1 MTESKHTL
9 VVARVTAPHGIRGA
23 LRAKLHDP
31 KSTSLV
37 VGRQVQIG
45 TDGPTMTLE
54 GVNPVP
60 GKDFVRLRLRGVRTR
75 DEAEALRGCDLL
87 VDREHLPPLQED
99 EFYLADVIGLPV
111 ERLSQAGEVQPL
123 GTIVGLT
130 SNRAQDLFEIE
141 WIGAGGGRKRW
152 LMPVIPQF
160 IESLSDDRLR
170 VDLPIG
176 MLPPELEPEGAEELP
191 EGEESVKRERNG
203 EA

>member
-1 MTESKHTL
+1 MVESKHTIA
-9 VVARVTAPHGIRGA
+9 VARVTAPHGIRGG

-45 TDGPTMTLE
+45 SDGPTVTLE

-60 GKDFVRLRLRGVRTR
+60 GKDFVRLRLSGVRSR
-75 DEAEALRGCDLL
+75 DEAEALRGYELL
-87 VDREHLPPLQED
+87 MEREHLPPLRED
-99 EFYLADVIGLPV
+99 EFYLADAIGLPV
-111 ERLSQAGEVQPL
+111 ERLCRAGEVQPL

-141 WIGAGGGRKRW
+141 WISAGGARKRW

-160 IESLSDDRLR
+160 IESLSGDRLR

-176 MLPPELEPEGAEELP
+176 MLPSELEADEVDTLDTLDTLD
-191 EGEESVKRERNG
+191 KRNG